1 MFSNN
6 CNRFFKCINDN
17 SIALFYS
24 GHSHYK
30 SGDQLF
36 PFEVNKNFYYLTG
49 IQQDGSI
56 LILIKKS
63 SMQKTFLFIPNINP
77 IHKLWN
83 DDQLNKEQINN
94 ISKISCNNIYEM
106 KDFNV
111 WLNKQICEFKSLS
124 PKVYFDIPYY
134 HKKYYCWGYEQIY
147 KFLSSWPWIEIAN
160 SSPILLNLRKQKN
173 NEEINY
179 IKHAIDIHY
188 HSLIYTFN
196 NLKKCQYEF
205 EISAHF
211 HYFLEM
217 QKAKNAFET
226 IVASGKNA
234 LILHYNKNNSKLND
248 EDICLMD
255 AGVVINN
262 YSSDITRCFPLKH
275 KFTSIQNQIYD
286 LVLNTNKTLINWV
299 KPEHSMQ
306 DLNRYGKQI
315 LAQGMLKLGFV
326 EKIENYFYHSISHY
340 LGLDTHDVLGINPEE
355 PIGENSVIS
364 IEPGLYIEHLNLG
377 IRIEDNIIVKKQGNI
392 NLSAKIPKEIAEI
405 ESLIIK

>member
-6 CNRFFKCINDN
+6 RNRFFKCINDN

-83 DDQLNKEQINN
+83 DDQLNKEQITN

-111 WLNKQICEFKSLS
+111 WLNQQICEFKSLS

-217 QKAKNAFET
+217 QK
-226 IVASGKNA
+226 
-234 LILHYNKNNSKLND
+234 
-248 EDICLMD
+248 
-255 AGVVINN
+255 
-262 YSSDITRCFPLKH
+262 
-275 KFTSIQNQIYD
+275 
-286 LVLNTNKTLINWV
+286 
-299 KPEHSMQ
+299 
-306 DLNRYGKQI
+306 
-315 LAQGMLKLGFV
+315 
-326 EKIENYFYHSISHY
+326 
-340 LGLDTHDVLGINPEE
+340 
-355 PIGENSVIS
+355 
-364 IEPGLYIEHLNLG
+364 
-377 IRIEDNIIVKKQGNI
+377 
-392 NLSAKIPKEIAEI
+392 
-405 ESLIIK
+405 